1 MGQMGM
7 MGPNRVVVTGLGV
20 LSAIGND
27 TKSFWESLREGRHG
41 FREIRLADTS
51 TMQFHLG
58 AEVSGIDLETPFAGP
73 RERLLDRFTRLW
85 LLAAREAIGDS
96 GATAADLEEGAVV
109 TGTGLGGQTTQDE
122 LFGALYRDGKQRLTA
137 FAVPRIMSSAGA
149 SHASM
154 ELGMKGPGFTLSTAC
169 ASSNHAIG
177 LAYWTVASGSAPI
190 ALTGGSEAPFSLG
203 HLKAWDMMRAVSPD
217 VCRPFSTGRKGLVLG
232 EGAGALVVESLDHA
246 RARGAVIHAEIRGF
260 GMSSDATHITQPS
273 GCGASRAIAVA
284 LRDAGASPDS
294 VDYVNAHGTGTPL
307 NDASEC
313 KALQCAF
320 GSHASKLVMSSTK
333 SMHGH
338 ALGASGALE
347 AVATVLAIEKGVV
360 PPTANYLGIDPEC
373 PLDVV
378 PNTAREKRIQLA
390 LSNSFAF
397 GGLNAVLAL
406 GRWNGN

>member
-1 MGQMGM
+1 

-20 LSAIGND
+20 VSAIGHD
-27 TKSFWESLREGRHG
+27 TPSFWESLRDGRHG
-41 FREIRLADTS
+41 FREIQLADTS
-51 TMQFHLG
+51 TTQYHLG
-58 AEVSGIDLETPFAGP
+58 AEVRGLDLDTPFAGSM
-73 RERLLDRFTRLW
+73 ERLLDRFARLW
-85 LLAAREAIGDS
+85 LLAAREAVRDS
-96 GATAADLEEGAVV
+96 GADASALSEGAVV

-122 LFGALYRDGKQRLTA
+122 LFSALYREGKQRLTA

-154 ELGMKGPGFTLSTAC
+154 ELGMKGPGFTVSTAC

-177 LAYWTVASGSAPI
+177 LAYWTVSSGAAPI

-217 VCRPFSTGRKGLVLG
+217 VCRPFSSGRKGLVLG
-232 EGAGALVVESLDHA
+232 EGAGALVLESLDHA
-246 RARGAVIHAEIRGF
+246 RARGAVIHAEVRGF

-273 GCGASRAIAVA
+273 GCGASRAIGAA
-284 LRDAGASPDS
+284 LKDAGASPDS
-294 VDYVNAHGTGTPL
+294 VDYVNAHGTGTLL

-320 GSHASKLVMSSTK
+320 GAHASKLLVSSTK

-347 AVATVLAIEKGVV
+347 AVATVLALENGVV
-360 PPTANYLGIDPEC
+360 PPTASYLGPDPEC
-373 PLDVV
+373 PLDFV
-378 PNTAREKRIQLA
+378 PNTAREKTLKLA